1 MPDPKDQTPEPELA
15 ATPSQDQTA
24 GVTPQ
29 DAASPVLVPIPA
41 VPQPVPAGL
50 TITHLE
56 DFFQELRSNLGPRI
70 ESQHFNILNEVVD
83 GFKAR
88 IAALFQKE
96 A

>member
-1 MPDPKDQTPEPELA
+1 MAPSNDLDTPT
-15 ATPSQDQTA
+15 TPSQDQTA
-24 GVTPQ
+24 GVQPQ
-29 DAASPVLVPIPA
+29 APAAPVLEPIPA
-41 VPQPVPAGL
+41 VPQHLPAGL
-50 TITHLE
+50 TLGHLE
-56 DFFQELRSNLGPRI
+56 DFFQELRTNLGPRI